1 MDRLR
6 EAWKLYRSV
15 AKDKLELYEV
25 SDEKKTDVSVCDLRE
40 LLVFPPIYFAV
51 VEESL
56 MFNAKRLFRC
66 VVLTE
71 EVELG
76 WINRSTPVIPLF
88 EQRSLLVCLPF
99 WVYLDERFIYD
110 YTIKRG
116 KLDEN
121 LVASIVKYVESTS
134 IPNDVRGDYMRY
146 VMKLLAP
153 YNTTSVLAFIDEIE
167 NCSLDHNC

>member
-1 MDRLR
+1 MVDRLK

-15 AKDKLELYEV
+15 AKDKLELHEV

-40 LLVFPPIYFAV
+40 LIVFPPIYFAV

-56 MFNAKRLFRC
+56 RFDAKKLFRC

-76 WINRSTPVIPLF
+76 WINKSTPVIPLYS
-88 EQRSLLVCLPF
+88 QRSLLVCLPF
-99 WVYLDERFIYD
+99 WVYLDERFLCD
-110 YTIKRG
+110 YTVKRG

-121 LVASIVKYVESTS
+121 VVVSIVNYANSVS
-134 IPNDVRGDYMRY
+134 IPSDIRGDYMRH
-146 VMKLLAP
+146 VMGLLAP
-153 YNTTSVLAFIDEIE
+153 YNTTSMLAFIDEME
-167 NCSLDHNC
+167 N